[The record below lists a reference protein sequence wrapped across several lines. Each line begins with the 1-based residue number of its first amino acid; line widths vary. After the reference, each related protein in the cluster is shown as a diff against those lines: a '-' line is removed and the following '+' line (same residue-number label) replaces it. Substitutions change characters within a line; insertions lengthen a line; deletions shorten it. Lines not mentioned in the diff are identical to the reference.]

1 MSCFCSAQLL
11 EHYFRCK
18 ANNQTLEK
26 NRKFNLEVKKI
37 FINYKNRAAKE

>member
-1 MSCFCSAQLL
+1 MSCFCSVQLL

-18 ANNQTLEK
+18 ANNQTLE

-37 FINYKNRAAKE
+37 FINGKNQAEKE